1 MLFLFFALG
10 LTCASSAIEM
20 PYLDKAKIR
29 LSIAPGSQEFGEII
43 FKNAS
48 SQSISMRVYPE
59 DWFYAPGGD
68 GSKSFVP
75 AATTARSCSPW
86 ISFSPEE
93 FSIPPKGEQRV
104 SYKVNV
110 PQNNSLDGGYYAVL
124 FFESKVG
131 ELTPPKELAGAGL
144 NLVVRVGALFYV
156 EIKGTVKRTSVIDN
170 LKLKKESSPNRLL
183 IEADFRNSGNV
194 DIATAATFHI
204 IDSQGM
210 VYARGEFSPLYAF
223 PGDKAKLIGSWD
235 TWKNPI
241 PKGSYDIVLTIDLGR
256 GLSESGMGR
265 GPVLTKEA
273 AVEIGDEGEIIKT
286 GALE

>member
-1 MLFLFFALG
+1 MFFAIS
-10 LTCASSAIEM
+10 LTCASWAIEL

-29 LSIAPGSQEFGEII
+29 LSIAPGSQEFGEVI
-43 FKNAS
+43 FKNTS
-48 SQSISMRVYPE
+48 SQAIFMRVYLE

-75 AATTARSCSPW
+75 AATTSRSCSPW

-93 FSIPPKGEQRV
+93 FNIPPKGEQRV

-110 PQNNSLDGGYYAVL
+110 PQNSALDGGYYAVL

-131 ELTPPKELAGAGL
+131 ELTPTKELAGAGL

-156 EIKGTVKRTSVIDN
+156 EIKGTAKRTSVINN

-183 IEADFRNSGNV
+183 IEADFCNSGNV
-194 DIATAATFHI
+194 DIATAGTFHI
-204 IDSQGM
+204 IDRQGM
-210 VYARGEFSPLYAF
+210 VYARGEFNPLYAF
-223 PGDKAKLIGSWD
+223 PEDKAKLTGSWD

-241 PKGSYDIVLTIDLGR
+241 PKGSYDIVLTVDLGKA
-256 GLSESGMGR
+256 LSEAGLGR

-273 AVEIGDEGEIIKT
+273 AVEIGDNGEIIKT